1 MTYDSERKNL
11 ETEIEKERASIADL
25 QERVKNL
32 VRRREDNNSGMK
44 TEALDQLKRKIDTI
58 KEDRAKAG
66 AAD

>member
-1 MTYDSERKNL
+1 MTNDSEQKNL

-66 AAD
+66 VAD